1 MSSRVLTD
9 HDDNDNRSHYI
20 PDRRS
25 SPASVYSSTSER
37 ITDVQGAAEPL
48 VDHTHSP
55 AGSYKCR
62 SLNGSPSRR
71 TEDSDTKWL
80 TYAVKTSRKDKNGSA
95 LYQCQYENCGHEQTK
110 QAVKRHVND
119 VHFNKRSVVL

>member
-9 HDDNDNRSHYI
+9 RDDNDSRSYYM

-37 ITDVQGAAEPL
+37 ITDVHGAESL
-48 VDHTHSP
+48 VGHTHSP
-55 AGSYKCR
+55 AGSYECR

-80 TYAVKTSRKDKNGSA
+80 AYAVKTSRKDKNGSA

-119 VHFNKRSVVL
+119 VHFNKRSAAH